1 MMKRFQ
7 TQTLISMLIGA
18 LLFGACGSA
27 PEQPAAQQV
36 KPAEQAKPTEQSKPA
51 EENKAATPNS
61 SPNPSTVLIPA
72 TSKQEKIRVG
82 HNIPEFK
89 VNDIN
94 GQSTTIASP
103 DDAEGELI
111 VVYAAKCSVRHATIP
126 RGGD

>member
-27 PEQPAAQQV
+27 PEQPAAQQ
-36 KPAEQAKPTEQSKPA
+36 AKPTEQRKPA

-72 TSKQEKIRVG
+72 TSKLEKIRVG

-94 GQSTTIASP
+94 GQSTTIASR

-111 VVYAAKCSVRHATIP
+111 VVYAPNCSVCHATIP
-126 RGGD
+126 RWVEMYRQ